1 VFSPYIGNCTDTTKF
16 TFEPYDLNQFGGLLS
31 GTNWVSYRG
40 YNVLTTA
47 AVVQAVTA
55 NGLSADNKTSMP
67 WLLTVATPTFSV
79 GISLNDVTALMGALG
94 SYNAFVL
101 NSGTT
106 SVMVQ
111 ETITTDQIN
120 PVVWNTVSQP
130 LTTGG
135 SASISGI
142 GFVKR

>member
-1 VFSPYIGNCTDTTKF
+1 
-16 TFEPYDLNQFGGLLS
+16 
-31 GTNWVSYRG
+31 
-40 YNVLTTA
+40 
-47 AVVQAVTA
+47 
-55 NGLSADNKTSMP
+55 MP